1 MASQALAA
9 VLNKAL
15 EENPEYRQAASQIVG
30 LTAAGLAGKDVEQ
43 AAWVSLMADQ
53 YNRQLHPDE
62 IPLLKKQSESLAR
75 EAGISPQEAE
85 KRLAQALVYYT
96 DKDWN
101 GVVTREGS
109 APEALTTQH
118 LGMALSSR
126 ADTFAAPSSSDI
138 PSTEERRYTAAET
151 SQLITQYRDTH
162 AAEYANPSINS
173 VNVQGRYVGDFGFE
187 YANFYRNNL
196 GVPVDGSAMFSEG
209 AVGAAQGAGTAF
221 SDAGRAAWS
230 LLSSPVQG
238 SEQIVNGLMSL
249 SKHPGDAMMD
259 SVEASQT
266 KQAMAYIYNLQGNYA
281 ASAAITTQSD
291 VEFALSMIPA
301 NRASTLAELSSL
313 GRQIDDL
320 SLSGLAS
327 GETKAVGN
335 RGAAAND
342 DFFAANPVDEA
353 AGLEGKGKALS
364 EGSTGEQPALPSYY
378 REDSTAGAMLA
389 KTAGLPEGYRR
400 VFNLR
405 TDNVEVVSP
414 EGVLYFDTPDGGL
427 KPKAGDNL
435 AQLVK
440 AEGEIGAKEVGT
452 SLTPVFK
459 DTDTGLNAVNP
470 IASNNRGRIQELGM
484 DPDKG
489 KLALHEGQAAVQLEN
504 TFGSTLERV
513 APILGQK
520 NPDFVFTDGPYSGK
534 TVDFMWTG
542 SSRSSKINKFFS
554 NNAVQNQ
561 RQLIDHFNKADIVPV
576 DYRNLTPGNQEMVN
590 GWIKLLPQE
599 QQNKILI
606 LR

>member
-1 MASQALAA
+1 VASQALAG
-9 VLNKAL
+9 VLNKAF

-30 LTAAGLAGKDVEQ
+30 LTAAGLSGKDVEQ

-53 YNRQLHPDE
+53 YNRQLHPDD

-196 GVPVDGSAMFSEG
+196 GVPVNGSAMFSEG

-301 NRASTLAELSSL
+301 NRASTLAELSAL

-327 GETKAVGN
+327 GETKVVGN

-364 EGSTGEQPALPSYY
+364 EGSTAEQPALPSYY
-378 REDSTAGAMLA
+378 REDSSGGAMLA

-405 TDNVEVVSP
+405 TGNVEVVSP
-414 EGVLYFDTPDGGL
+414 EGVFYFDTPDGGL
-427 KPKAGDNL
+427 KPKAGGNL

-440 AEGEIGAKEVGT
+440 AEGEIAGAKATATPRTPLAGPTENWKTFVNAEKQIQLEAGAGQRVGQVINETLSGKKNFT
-452 SLTPVFK
+452 SSMTLTTDEALSAGQKYLGPEYREIGKPGSGVFHSADGTKEFRIDSGSISGAHAPGVPHVHFGVKDPV
-459 DTDTGLNAVNP
+459 TGKY
-470 IASNNRGRIQELGM
+470 ISNN
-484 DPDKG
+484 
-489 KLALHEGQAAVQLEN
+489 HV
-504 TFGSTLERV
+504 
-513 APILGQK
+513 
-520 NPDFVFTDGPYSGK
+520 PY
-534 TVDFMWTG
+534 
-542 SSRSSKINKFFS
+542 
-554 NNAVQNQ
+554 
-561 RQLIDHFNKADIVPV
+561 AD
-576 DYRNLTPGNQEMVN
+576 
-590 GWIKLLPQE
+590 
-599 QQNKILI
+599 
-606 LR
+606 

>member
-1 MASQALAA
+1 M
-9 VLNKAL
+9 
-15 EENPEYRQAASQIVG
+15 
-30 LTAAGLAGKDVEQ
+30 
-43 AAWVSLMADQ
+43 
-53 YNRQLHPDE
+53 
-62 IPLLKKQSESLAR
+62 
-75 EAGISPQEAE
+75 
-85 KRLAQALVYYT
+85 
-96 DKDWN
+96 
-101 GVVTREGS
+101 
-109 APEALTTQH
+109 
-118 LGMALSSR
+118 
-126 ADTFAAPSSSDI
+126 
-138 PSTEERRYTAAET
+138 
-151 SQLITQYRDTH
+151 
-162 AAEYANPSINS
+162 
-173 VNVQGRYVGDFGFE
+173 GDFGFE

-196 GVPVDGSAMFSEG
+196 GVPVNGSAMFSEG

-364 EGSTGEQPALPSYY
+364 EGSTAEQPALPSYY
-378 REDSTAGAMLA
+378 REDSSGGAMLA

-405 TDNVEVVSP
+405 TGNVEVVSP
-414 EGVLYFDTPDGGL
+414 EGVFYFDTPDGGL
-427 KPKAGDNL
+427 KPKAGGNL

-440 AEGEIGAKEVGT
+440 AEGEIAGAKATGQIVPDVISPTYRE
-452 SLTPVFK
+452 LQ
-459 DTDTGLNAVNP
+459 GLNKGFQAHHTLPQYLGKMLGYTKNDMLDHPATLITQYSHTGKVNP
-470 IASNNRGRIQELGM
+470 DAMHKAISKYLPPMVG
-484 DPDKG
+484 G
-489 KLALHEGQAAVQLEN
+489 KP
-504 TFGSTLERV
+504 TTYT
-513 APILGQK
+513 LGQIS
-520 NPDFVFTDGPYSGK
+520 SGLQK
-534 TVDFMWTG
+534 AYGDIGRPNCLTQ
-542 SSRSSKINKFFS
+542 SR
-554 NNAVQNQ
+554 
-561 RQLIDHFNKADIVPV
+561 
-576 DYRNLTPGNQEMVN
+576 T
-590 GWIKLLPQE
+590 
-599 QQNKILI
+599 
-606 LR
+606 

>member
-1 MASQALAA
+1 
-9 VLNKAL
+9 
-15 EENPEYRQAASQIVG
+15 
-30 LTAAGLAGKDVEQ
+30 
-43 AAWVSLMADQ
+43 
-53 YNRQLHPDE
+53 
-62 IPLLKKQSESLAR
+62 
-75 EAGISPQEAE
+75 
-85 KRLAQALVYYT
+85 
-96 DKDWN
+96 
-101 GVVTREGS
+101 
-109 APEALTTQH
+109 
-118 LGMALSSR
+118 
-126 ADTFAAPSSSDI
+126 
-138 PSTEERRYTAAET
+138 
-151 SQLITQYRDTH
+151 
-162 AAEYANPSINS
+162 
-173 VNVQGRYVGDFGFE
+173 VGDFGFE

-196 GVPVDGSAMFSEG
+196 GVPVNGSAMFSEG

-364 EGSTGEQPALPSYY
+364 EGSTAEQPALPSYY
-378 REDSTAGAMLA
+378 REDSSGGAMLA

-405 TDNVEVVSP
+405 TGNVEVVSP
-414 EGVLYFDTPDGGL
+414 EGVFYFDTPDGGL
-427 KPKAGDNL
+427 KPKAGGNL

-440 AEGEIGAKEVGT
+440 AEGEIAGPKEIQAGAGGTWNVLDEVANPNVVKQSTPTACGAACGEMLLKDRGVLTSQVDLGT
-452 SLTPVFK
+452 ELTSMNSLARKLNTV
-459 DTDTGLNAVNP
+459 DSGWVGNAVDVSSFN
-470 IASNNRGRIQELGM
+470 
-484 DPDKG
+484 
-489 KLALHEGQAAVQLEN
+489 ALN
-504 TFGSTLERV
+504 
-513 APILGQK
+513 K
-520 NPDFVFTDGPYSGK
+520 
-534 TVDFMWTG
+534 TG
-542 SSRSSKINKFFS
+542 SWS
-554 NNAVQNQ
+554 A
-561 RQLIDHFNKADIVPV
+561 
-576 DYRNLTPGNQEMVN
+576 MM
-590 GWIKLLPQE
+590 
-599 QQNKILI
+599 
-606 LR
+606 